1 VFVYIPTVGATT
13 NSCTVLVHSSRGY
26 TAVIV
31 DQSANQGKWV
41 SLGKYSFTH
50 EEHVDQFIALSDVTG
65 EPMGTT
71 QVAFDAVLFVPR

>member
-13 NSCTVLVHSSRGY
+13 THAPYWVHSSGIY
-26 TAVIV
+26 AVIV